1 MGTGGSEIVCSSQTG
16 GVITTGG
23 GFSTKFDAPSCQQA
37 AISSYFS
44 TVSPQPVS
52 GYSTSGRGY
61 PDIAMAG
68 HNYEVVIAGSLY
80 SVSGTSAS
88 SPVVAAMASLV
99 NAKLSANGASSLGF
113 INPTLYQAGSR
124 SFNSITSGNNKCT
137 ASTTCCS
144 QGFTAIDGCDPITGW
159 GSVVYAKFEGLFASD
174 QKQVIV

>member
-1 MGTGGSEIVCSSQTG
+1 MG
-16 GVITTGG
+16 TGG
-23 GFSTKFDAPSCQQA
+23 GFSTKFEAPSWQQT

-44 TVSPQPVS
+44 AVSPQPVS
-52 GYSTSGRGY
+52 GYSASGRGY

-99 NAKLSANGASSLGF
+99 NAKLSANGSTSLGF
-113 INPTLYQAGSR
+113 INPTLYQAGVG

-137 ASTTCCS
+137 ASTTCCA
-144 QGFTAIDGCDPITGW
+144 QGFTATAGWDPVTGW
-159 GSVVYAKFEGLFASD
+159 GSVDYSKFESLFV
-174 QKQVIV
+174 QVQHVVV

>member
-1 MGTGGSEIVCSSQTG
+1 MGGSEIVCSSQTG
-16 GVITTGG
+16 GVITSGG
-23 GFSTKFDAPSCQQA
+23 GFSTKFEAPSWQKA

-68 HNYEVVIAGSLY
+68 HNYEVVIAGQLY

-99 NAKLSANGASSLGF
+99 NAKLSANGGTSLGF
-113 INPTLYQAGSR
+113 INPTLYPAGARAS
-124 SFNSITSGNNKCT
+124 SFNSITAGNNKCT

-144 QGFTAIDGCDPITGW
+144 QGFTATAGWDPVTGW
-159 GSVVYAKFEGLFASD
+159 GSVDYAKFESLFA
-174 QKQVIV
+174 QVQQVVV